1 VVPSVIT
8 PGIVIRNLTDW
19 WISNRSGQDTAQRRE
34 LVWQIERM
42 LAEEL
47 VRPVIFYTRAAI
59 CWLPQVK
66 GLTIMVNSLF
76 NGWRFEDI
84 WLDN

>member
-1 VVPSVIT
+1 
-8 PGIVIRNLTDW
+8 
-19 WISNRSGQDTAQRRE
+19 
-34 LVWQIERM
+34 M